1 MGHWNYRVM
10 KREIS
15 EGQFEFGIY
24 EVHYD
29 NEGKVEGWT
38 ENPLTPT
45 HESIKELEAEL
56 KRMITA
62 FEKETLIYDKD

>member
-1 MGHWNYRVM
+1 M
-10 KREIS
+10 KRKNS

-29 NEGKVEGWT
+29 IKGKVMGWT

-45 HESIKELEAEL
+45 HESEEEL
-56 KRMITA
+56 KSELKTMMTA
-62 FEKETLIYDKD
+62 FEKDTLPYGEEL

>member
-1 MGHWNYRVM
+1 MRHWNYRIM
-10 KREIS
+10 KRKNS

-29 NEGKVEGWT
+29 SNGKVEGWT

-45 HESIKELEAEL
+45 HESKEDLKSEL
-56 KRMITA
+56 KNMMTA
-62 FEKETLIYDKD
+62 FEKETLIYDEE

>member
-10 KREIS
+10 KRIND
-15 EGQFEFGIY
+15 GQFEFGIY

-29 NEGKVEGWT
+29 DNGKVQGWT

-45 HESIKELEAEL
+45 HESEKDLKSEL
-56 KRMITA
+56 KRMMTA
-62 FEKETLIYDKD
+62 FEKETLTYEED